1 MLGRLN
7 RLDLVVDV
15 RVRLLLVTLIHITVL
30 LLLHLQ
36 AQKLLILQVG
46 PPLHLDATGL
56 HGVHIDQVLNHLVML
71 SDALLLDRLHL
82 SLQALQ
88 GLALHRLLAQ

>member
-1 MLGRLN
+1 MLRRLN

-15 RVRLLLVTLIHITVL
+15 YVSLLLVTRKQIIVL

-46 PPLHLDATGL
+46 PSLHLDATGL
-56 HGVHIDQVLNHLVML
+56 HGVHIDQVLDHLVVL

-82 SLQALQ
+82 GLQALQ